1 MEQGNV
7 KQRSVQKAVKQG
19 AVKRKRMMA
28 ALLPFALTV
37 AVSSAWSAVDPAM
50 LKARQKFFG
59 IENVD
64 ANTGA
69 VKKDK
74 VIASWATNTTYV
86 TSILGRVI
94 LLDSYI
100 SRPELP
106 TAPIDRCY
114 APVLPQD
121 LIDVRPEAIFLGH
134 GHGDHADNAAYIAKW
149 TNATIYATP
158 ETCDV
163 MQLDVARMAAD
174 PNPQN
179 GGVPYLPNAN
189 PVNCVGVVPRG
200 SRPGQYNEGPNA
212 GLLKSSASKLPT
224 PLDSQ
229 VCVLA
234 FKFIHSGTAPVDTSF
249 PHSTLNDLADPRYAG
264 RTITTPT
271 PAVTYPAMYPTL
283 TPFIPP
289 ATGAVA
295 GQLNTQTT
303 GFGGTAGAYEV
314 GFQFVLRGGYN
325 FSFVWLNSA
334 GPAKEGIGV
343 DPGLVTL
350 AQYND
355 PAFPQASK
363 DLARAI
369 GGSLYSMMDTLPNT
383 DVLLGSIVSLGAA
396 ANQQRD
402 IIMVQQHLK
411 PKVFIPG
418 HLTDVAQKGS
428 GIYHMMSWRETAL
441 NMGYP
446 QSEWPEFR
454 LLMDPI
460 DFFVPQVWSPGDPR
474 WSNPEKA
481 ARIAQLC
488 S

>member
-1 MEQGNV
+1 V
-7 KQRSVQKAVKQG
+7 KTQRLLV
-19 AVKRKRMMA
+19 A
-28 ALLPFALTV
+28 ALPLALV
-37 AVSSAWSAVDPAM
+37 LSASSTWGATDPATM
-50 LKARQKFFG
+50 IKARQKFFG

-64 ANTGA
+64 ANSGA

-100 SRPELP
+100 TKPELP
-106 TAPIDRCY
+106 TTPIDKRY
-114 APVLPQD
+114 SPLLPQD
-121 LIDVRPEAIFLGH
+121 LIDLQPEAIFLGH

-149 TNATIYATP
+149 SNATIYATP

-163 MQLDVARMAAD
+163 MQQDVQRMAAD
-174 PNPQN
+174 PNVQN
-179 GGVPYLPNAN
+179 GGVPYLPNAA
-189 PVNCVGVVPRG
+189 PVKCVGVVPRG

-212 GLLKSSASKLPT
+212 GLFKSSVSRLST

-234 FKFIHSGTAPVDTSF
+234 FKFLHSGQAPVDPSF
-249 PHSTLNDLADPRYAG
+249 THATLSDLADPRYAG
-264 RTITTPT
+264 RTVTTPT
-271 PAVTYPAMYPTL
+271 PAVTYPAMYPTG
-283 TPFIPP
+283 TPFTPP
-289 ATGAVA
+289 GSGAVA
-295 GQLNTQTT
+295 GQLNTTTT

-314 GFQFVLRGGYN
+314 FYQFVLRNGYN
-325 FSFVWLNSA
+325 FSLTWLNSA

-343 DPGLVTL
+343 DPGLISL

-355 PAFPQASK
+355 PATPKATK
-363 DLARAI
+363 DLAAAI
-369 GGSLYSMMDTLPNT
+369 GASLYGVMDTLPRT
-383 DVLLGSIVSLGAA
+383 DILLGSIVSLGAP
-396 ANQQRD
+396 ANQERD
-402 IIMVQQHLK
+402 IIMAQQHLK

-418 HLTDVAQKGS
+418 HITDVAQKGS

-460 DFFVPQVWSPGDPR
+460 DFMVPQVWTPGDAR
-474 WSNPEKA
+474 WFDASKG
-481 ARIAQLC
+481 ARVAQLC
-488 S
+488 N

>member
-1 MEQGNV
+1 LFT
-7 KQRSVQKAVKQG
+7 SVTLA
-19 AVKRKRMMA
+19 
-28 ALLPFALTV
+28 
-37 AVSSAWSAVDPAM
+37 AVDPAL

-64 ANTGA
+64 VNTGA

-86 TSILGRVI
+86 TSILGRVV

-106 TAPIDRCY
+106 TTPIDRRY

-149 TNATIYATP
+149 TNAVIYATP

-163 MQLDVARMAAD
+163 MQADVARMAAD

-179 GGVPYLPNAN
+179 LGAPYLPNSN

-200 SRPGQYNEGPNA
+200 SRPGQYDEGPNA
-212 GLLKSSASKLPT
+212 GTGKSSATKLST
-224 PLDSQ
+224 PLDSL

-234 FKFIHSGTAPVDTSF
+234 FKFVHSGTAPVDPSF
-249 PHSTLNDLADPRYAG
+249 THTTLSDLADPRYAG
-264 RTITTPT
+264 RVITTPT
-271 PAVTYPAMYPTL
+271 PPVTYPAMYPTL
-283 TPFIPP
+283 TAFTPP
-289 ATGAVA
+289 TNVANRVA
-295 GQLNTQTT
+295 GQLNTTTT
-303 GFGGTAGAYEV
+303 GFGGTAGPYEV
-314 GFQFVLRGGYN
+314 FYEFVLRSGYN
-325 FSFVWLNSA
+325 FSLVWLNSA

-350 AQYND
+350 AQYNN
-355 PAFPQASK
+355 PATPQATK
-363 DLARAI
+363 DLAAAI
-369 GGSLYSMMDTLPNT
+369 GAGLYSLMDTLPNT

-402 IIMVQQHLK
+402 IILVQQHLK
-411 PKVFIPG
+411 PKFYIPG

-441 NMGYP
+441 NMGFP
-446 QSEWPEFR
+446 QSDWPEFR

-474 WSNPEKA
+474 WSNPAKA
-481 ARIAQLC
+481 ARFAQFC
-488 S
+488 N

>member
-1 MEQGNV
+1 MNRGRMV
-7 KQRSVQKAVKQG
+7 LAGMSLATCLCTSV
-19 AVKRKRMMA
+19 
-28 ALLPFALTV
+28 ALA
-37 AVSSAWSAVDPAM
+37 AVDPAV

-59 IENVD
+59 IDNVD
-64 ANTGA
+64 VNTGA

-86 TSILGRVI
+86 TSILGHVV

-106 TAPIDRCY
+106 TSPIDKRY
-114 APVLPQD
+114 SPLLPQD

-163 MQLDVARMAAD
+163 MQADVARMAAD

-179 GGVPYLPNAN
+179 GGAPYLPDGN
-189 PVNCVGVVPRG
+189 PVNCIGVVPRG
-200 SRPGQYNEGPNA
+200 SRPGQYDEGPNTVT
-212 GLLKSSASKLPT
+212 GKSSATRLTT
-224 PLDSQ
+224 PLYS
-229 VCVLA
+229 VACVLA
-234 FKFIHSGTAPVDTSF
+234 FKFVHSGTAPVDPSF
-249 PHSTLNDLADPRYAG
+249 THTTLSDLADPRYAG
-264 RTITTPT
+264 RTISTPT
-271 PAVTYPAMYPTL
+271 PAITYPAMYPTL
-283 TPFIPP
+283 TPFTPP
-289 ATGAVA
+289 TALASRVA
-295 GQLNTQTT
+295 GQLNTTTT
-303 GFGGTAGAYEV
+303 GFGGTAGPYEI
-314 GFQFVLRGGYN
+314 FYQFALRSGYN
-325 FSFVWLNSA
+325 FTLVWLNSA

-343 DPGLVTL
+343 DPGLISL

-355 PAFPQASK
+355 PTFDPAAK
-363 DLARAI
+363 ALAAAI
-369 GGSLYSMMDTLPNT
+369 GAGLYSLMDTLPNT

-402 IIMVQQHLK
+402 IITVQQHLK
-411 PKVFIPG
+411 PKFYIPG

-441 NMGYP
+441 NMGFP
-446 QSEWPEFR
+446 QSDWPEFR
-454 LLMDPI
+454 LLLDPI
-460 DFFVPQVWSPGDPR
+460 DFFVPQVWTPGDPR
-474 WSNPEKA
+474 WSNPAKA
-481 ARIAQLC
+481 ARVAQFC